1 MYQKNWGAEEE
12 CYICTEGTAVHWKY
26 YFCLGFWV
34 FFPRSGPSSLISN
47 SYSSRSFSLKSRIIG
62 PFPQDSGLLG
72 VVSTL
77 GL

>member
-26 YFCLGFWV
+26 YF
-34 FFPRSGPSSLISN
+34 FFFFSRSGPGSLISN
-47 SYSSRSFSLKSRIIG
+47 SYSSRSVSLKSRIIG

>member
-1 MYQKNWGAEEE
+1 MLYLHGRYCCSLE
-12 CYICTEGTAVHWKY
+12 I
-26 YFCLGFWV
+26 LL
-34 FFPRSGPSSLISN
+34 FFFFSRSGPGSLISN
-47 SYSSRSFSLKSRIIG
+47 SYSSRSVSLKSRIIG